1 VQDAADYRTS
11 DALPALPQMHAPSG
25 GEIDMGV
32 GVGVGVRGRIYA
44 PSGGLGRRF
53 LSGGG
58 GPEAR
63 MHGGLRLP
71 CKGHRQEV
79 LHDAWELTLCYC
91 LHEYVTQ

>member
-1 VQDAADYRTS
+1 MQDAADYRTS

-58 GPEAR
+58 GPEGRGGGRDVAR
-63 MHGGLRLP
+63 DRIDSES
-71 CKGHRQEV
+71 Q
-79 LHDAWELTLCYC
+79 DAWGAAPAVQRTSSGG
-91 LHEYVTQ
+91 TT